1 MPIVDG
7 LVTTPLVLQ
16 DTLDLFELME
26 ARGHDHAHRLLP
38 RVQRMTPQNQGELM
52 ADSMPSWVVIDTRY
66 LYLGGPN
73 MREYFASSRR
83 VGRRSD
89 TGRACLRYRRLLVGG
104 TN

>member
-1 MPIVDG
+1 
-7 LVTTPLVLQ
+7 
-16 DTLDLFELME
+16 
-26 ARGHDHAHRLLP
+26 
-38 RVQRMTPQNQGELM
+38 M